1 MIDYLL
7 IIHTAEEGGYW
18 AEVPDLDGCFVQGE
32 TVDELL
38 ADAPD
43 AIASHIAALAAD
55 GQPVPAPQ
63 PVMVTTVR
71 AGAPPAT

>member
-43 AIASHIAALAAD
+43 AITSHIAALQAD
-55 GQPVPAPQ
+55 GQPVPEPQ

-71 AGAPPAT
+71 VVASPSA